1 MGLES
6 LRRYRREILDVAT
19 RHAAR
24 NVRVFGS
31 IARGDDQEE
40 SDVDLLVEIEPGRTL
55 LDVIALEQDLQQL
68 LGRKV
73 EVLTEGG
80 LSPYLQQR
88 ILAEA
93 AAL

>member
-1 MGLES
+1 MGTMALES
-6 LRRYRREILDVAT
+6 LRRHSREILEAAV
-19 RHAAR
+19 RHGAC

-31 IARGDDQEE
+31 IARGDDREE
-40 SDVDLLVEIEPGRTL
+40 SDVDILVDIEPGRTL

-80 LSPYLQQR
+80 
-88 ILAEA
+88 A
-93 AAL
+93 